1 MKKIFVPYLFFSAFL
16 FVYATVNGQV
26 NIVSGTQV
34 YLHTGSSVVIKG
46 DFTTGSNIA
55 GPGKIILNG
64 TAVQHCNTNGLALN
78 NLAIDN
84 AAGVELDADL
94 IINNQLE
101 FSQGKIKVNDHAL
114 IFGTAATISGQAN
127 GKFIETNGAG
137 YVQKNIGS
145 NLTDFQVPVGN
156 GNAYNPLKINTTGT
170 FNNAFVT
177 IQSKDIAHPSKH
189 IRSTD
194 YLKHY
199 WHISQSGITGTLNAS
214 GNYND
219 ANSISG
225 DENFLR
231 GIFWNGTAWSLA
243 GSNINTTTNEAG
255 ATIAGD
261 GDLYAMNKFILS
273 KPKMFLQGAYNVAT
287 SLMDDKLRNPGTY
300 SPGNFPSGNL
310 LPLNDPYRNTPL
322 SASFTHINNPV
333 AESIV
338 NNVLNDQADA
348 AKNIVDWVFLELRN
362 NDLAS
367 PGANVVQTRTAL
379 LRRNGEIVDVDG
391 ISPVYFKNIDA
402 NNNYTLVVRHRNH
415 IGIATDPVANLQTI
429 DLSGNSAT
437 DFTVMNDAQLFG
449 NNVAFAV
456 NTGKTLLWAG
466 NINAN
471 NNIRYNG
478 PANDRDYLLSTIL
491 SGNQGTILTDVYS
504 IGDINMNRV
513 VRYNGPANDRDYLLA
528 TPLTNNQGTIR
539 TESLPQ

>member
-1 MKKIFVPYLFFSAFL
+1 MIRKIVPYLFFTAFL
-16 FVYATVNGQV
+16 LVHTTVNAQV
-26 NIVSGTQV
+26 HIVSGTQV
-34 YLHTGSSVVIKG
+34 YLHSGASVVIKG
-46 DFTTGSNIA
+46 DFTTNSNIT
-55 GPGKIILNG
+55 GPGKVILKG
-64 TAVQHCNTNGLALN
+64 TTVQHCNTNGLSLN
-78 NLAIDN
+78 NLEIDN
-84 AAGVELDADL
+84 AAGVELDTDL
-94 IINNQLE
+94 LINNQLE
-101 FSQGKIKVNDHAL
+101 FSNGKIKVNNHAL
-114 IFGTAATISGQAN
+114 ILGTTASSTGQGN
-127 GKFIETNGAG
+127 GKFIETNGTG

-145 NLTDFQVPVGN
+145 NLSDFLLPVGN
-156 GNAYNPLKINTTGT
+156 ENAYNPLKITAAGT
-170 FNNAFVT
+170 FSNAFVT
-177 IQSKDIAHPSKH
+177 VQSKDIAHPSKH

-194 YLKHY
+194 FLKHY
-199 WHISQSGITGTLNAS
+199 WHINQTGITGTLNAN

-219 ANSISG
+219 VNSITG
-225 DENFLR
+225 DESFLR
-231 GIFWNGTAWSLA
+231 GIFWNGTAWSLT

-255 ATIAGD
+255 ATIAGN

-273 KPKMFLQGAYNVAT
+273 KPKMFLQGAYNTAT
-287 SLMDDKLRNPGTY
+287 SLMDDKLRNPGSY
-300 SPGNFPSGNL
+300 NPGSFPSGNL
-310 LPLNDPYRNTPL
+310 LPVNDPYRNAPFN
-322 SASFTHINNPV
+322 SSFTHINNPV

-338 NNVLNDQADA
+338 NNILNDQADA

-367 PGANVVQTRTAL
+367 PGANVVQTRAAL

-391 ISPVYFKNIDA
+391 LSPVYFKNVDA

-415 IGIATDPVANLQTI
+415 LGIATDPVANLQTI
-429 DLSGNSAT
+429 DLTGNSET
-437 DFTVMNDAQLFG
+437 DFTLMNDAQLFG
-449 NNVAFAV
+449 NASAFAV

-504 IGDINMNRV
+504 NGDINMNRV